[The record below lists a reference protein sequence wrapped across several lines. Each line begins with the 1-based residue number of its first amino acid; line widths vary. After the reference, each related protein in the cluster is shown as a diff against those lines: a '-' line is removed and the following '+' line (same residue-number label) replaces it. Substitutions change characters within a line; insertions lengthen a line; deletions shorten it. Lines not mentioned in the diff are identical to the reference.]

1 MPVGFGHGSVVAI
14 HSMGALS
21 EVRVF
26 LALGLGLTQDR
37 ISSHWGIYAGLASI
51 GDSHSQP
58 SRSLQQNASVLVFTA
73 WMQQEGIDAQP
84 YAFGWCEDPDFEAL
98 LA

>member
-1 MPVGFGHGSVVAI
+1 MEQRARWVVPVGDSAEVVPVGFGHGSVVAI

-26 LALGLGLTQDR
+26 LALGLGQTPDR
-37 ISSHWGIYAGLASI
+37 TSSHRGIYAGLASI

-58 SRSLQQNASVLVFTA
+58 SRSLQENASVLEFAFWV
-73 WMQQEGIDAQP
+73 QQEGVDA
-84 YAFGWCEDPDFEAL
+84 
-98 LA
+98 